1 MLRYFQSSADQSDL
15 LNGRELFSF
24 GSGSFYDGTDAVE
37 VMESD
42 SGNFIACAMKFDSP
56 VILDKKKVLSH
67 LSGLPC
73 IDKAVSLRELLKAL
87 EDKGEA
93 PLLDFHVQKTCESDA
108 GCKINL
114 YLWLVL

>member
-1 MLRYFQSSADQSDL
+1 
-15 LNGRELFSF
+15 
-24 GSGSFYDGTDAVE
+24 
-37 VMESD
+37 MESD

-87 EDKGEA
+87 EDQGEA
-93 PLLDFHVQKTCESDA
+93 PLSDFYVQNLLVWCRLRNNTYLFISDF
-108 GCKINL
+108 GI
-114 YLWLVL
+114 VLNWDDR